1 MIEVRF
7 YDQADEASFRYAVIV
22 SRHRGKWVLCKH
34 RQRDTL
40 EVPGGHREAGEDI
53 LETARRELVE
63 ETGAVEFLIQPVS
76 AYSVIQYDDEN
87 VKSEVFGKLFYA
99 DIMRYEDELHNEIE
113 KIVLMDELPENWTY
127 PLIQPKLVEK
137 TIELGFVI

>member
-63 ETGAVEFLIQPVS
+63 ETGAVEFSIQPVS
-76 AYSVIQYDDEN
+76 AYSVIQYDEEN

-99 DIMRYEDELHNEIE
+99 DIIRYEDELHNEIE